1 MTKPL
6 GSAGANTVDTVLVV
20 VRQALVD
27 APMVAALV
35 MLPILC
41 AIPNPATAQDLWLK
55 AKHSGKCAQVV
66 HLSHANGAPITQ
78 WDCVSQANVMW
89 RKVDAGDGY
98 FFLKARHSGKCAQ
111 VNQHAH
117 SNGALISQWECLN
130 LANLKWTER
139 PAGDGYVYL
148 MNKESR
154 KCMQVKGVSHANNAT
169 IAQWDCVNQ
178 DNVKWMFSVPRPP
191 CGGNMDGCGSE

>member
-6 GSAGANTVDTVLVV
+6 RSAGANTGNTVLVV

-27 APMVAALV
+27 APIVEALL
-35 MLPILC
+35 MLAILC
-41 AIPNPATAQDLWLK
+41 VLPGAATAQDLWLK

-66 HLSHANGAPITQ
+66 QLSHANGAPIAQ

-117 SNGALISQWECLN
+117 SNGALISQWECLS

-139 PAGDGYVYL
+139 PAGNGYVYL

-154 KCMQVKGVSHANNAT
+154 KCMHVNGASHANNAINT
-169 IAQWDCVNQ
+169 QSDCVNQ
-178 DNVKWMFSVPRPP
+178 DNVKWKLMVPDRLT
-191 CGGNMDGCGSE
+191 GNT